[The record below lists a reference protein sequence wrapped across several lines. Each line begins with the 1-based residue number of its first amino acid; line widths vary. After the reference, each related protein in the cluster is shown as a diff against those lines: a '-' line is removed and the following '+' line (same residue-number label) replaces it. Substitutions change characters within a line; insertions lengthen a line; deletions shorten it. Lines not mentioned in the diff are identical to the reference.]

1 MYSADY
7 GRYDKSFVSL
17 NSFSDVEKL
26 YKNITPVNERVV
38 GTRRDIRPISERK
51 RKYER
56 VHKFSDNCYG
66 LFEGGIGDP
75 YGWMANHVIAKKNDA
90 KIFAP
95 ILWTRSKSGRER
107 LRIRNE
113 TGEGQHT
120 GRYGFLQFALPN
132 SMDLLIQNGK
142 QFVGYCNDTYYLPK
156 GKRVPGDGS
165 TMKKWWR
172 GSYQC
177 TPDHVELTFERV
189 PTKVGYETIGH
200 QFILVGEPH
209 QLPRMLV
216 DKETKRKHKDTI
228 DSFWEWL
235 CAIAPMLPVHDWDY
249 VRNSTEE
256 LRGYIAGFSETE
268 SIRWGSNQMVIPAN
282 VALRI
287 MTDYDNSQRLNMAV
301 NFLSSA
307 SYHYTTP
314 SSQGLD
320 IQTAEDKKQ
329 FRANY
334 NRWINRTLD
343 LVKVG

>member
-1 MYSADY
+1 AD
-7 GRYDKSFVSL
+7 
-17 NSFSDVEKL
+17 
-26 YKNITPVNERVV
+26 
-38 GTRRDIRPISERK
+38 
-51 RKYER
+51 
-56 VHKFSDNCYG
+56 
-66 LFEGGIGDP
+66 
-75 YGWMANHVIAKKNDA
+75 NDENGN
-90 KIFAP
+90 P
-95 ILWTRSKSGRER
+95 QRGYM
-107 LRIRNE
+107 
-113 TGEGQHT
+113 

-132 SMDLLIQNGK
+132 SMDLLIHNGK
-142 QFVGYCNDTYYLPK
+142 QFVGYRHNKYYLPK

-165 TMKKWWR
+165 KIKRWWR
-172 GSYQC
+172 GDYQC

-189 PTKVGYETIGH
+189 PTKVGYETIGYSDCTTKDLGY
-200 QFILVGEPH
+200 QFKLVGEPH
-209 QLPRMLV
+209 QLPRKLV

-228 DSFWEWL
+228 ESFWEWL

-249 VRNSTEE
+249 VRSSTEE
-256 LRGYIAGFSETE
+256 LRGYISGLSGTE

-334 NRWINRTLD
+334 NRWINKTLD